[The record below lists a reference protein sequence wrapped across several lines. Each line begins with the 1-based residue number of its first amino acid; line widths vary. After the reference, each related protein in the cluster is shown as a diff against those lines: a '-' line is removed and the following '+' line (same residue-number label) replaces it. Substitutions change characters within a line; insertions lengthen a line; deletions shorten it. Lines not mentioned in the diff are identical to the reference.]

1 MKSKQITYRCK
12 KAKNLFLLTTKGKK
26 FSTKHL
32 GEMSII
38 GESHYIRKA
47 FKLDSISISN
57 NDHTDTT
64 SKKMLLFILPLKKE
78 KKLGVILI
86 NLNRAYKIKE
96 TKAEANNAKTYS
108 IYGLKL

>member
-12 KAKNLFLLTTKGKK
+12 KAKKPVSFDNQRKK

-38 GESHYIRKA
+38 GEPHYIRKA
-47 FKLDSISISN
+47 LKIDSISISN

-64 SKKMLLFILPLKKE
+64 SKKSVIIYITFKKE
-78 KKLGVILI
+78 KKLGVILT
-86 NLNRAYKIKE
+86 NLPRAYKVNE
-96 TKAEANNAKTYS
+96 TMAEVNNAKTYS

>member
-1 MKSKQITYRCK
+1 M
-12 KAKNLFLLTTKGKK
+12 TTKGKK

-64 SKKMLLFILPLKKE
+64 SKKKVIIYITFKKE
-78 KKLGVILI
+78 NKLGVILI
-86 NLNRAYKIKE
+86 NLHRAYKIKE